1 MLVNNYFQLLNMI
14 HRSIK
19 NEWVKLLIGLW
30 RWGPLVQMNLQIQ
43 TAYEELIHWYSEA
56 TCHAKPTHTLHF
68 LVWFDVLLIQLARL
82 SPKRTKDN
90 ATNIIIT
97 RAGIQ
102 KLEIPT
108 VYFLLFVT
116 TEMLKHFE
124 HWKKLDDIIT
134 CFSIFFLFFFFICL
148 AITTDDIA
156 RHWESSCKAW
166 ETAMTNQVMRHGV
179 TRRKGTLMA
188 LPLLHTRA
196 HTLRHSRMRTH
207 TCTENRKKH
216 CESRKRSKGRGQ
228 GWQEHKADESN
239 EISFFKSKC
248 KMNYWRYLFMSTT
261 TNMLVYQNP
270 SSIFEYEQLEDNT
283 PLRVRKLVLQRK
295 RSRWLS

>member
-1 MLVNNYFQLLNMI
+1 MGPLGANEPSNPDSIWGTTLPLILRSYLSCKNDSYAPLSCLIWCFIDSISPSEPKKDKRQRHKHNNNKSRDSEAGNTNSLFSTFCDYRNVETFWTLKKAGWHHHLLLN
-14 HRSIK
+14 
-19 NEWVKLLIGLW
+19 
-30 RWGPLVQMNLQIQ
+30 
-43 TAYEELIHWYSEA
+43 
-56 TCHAKPTHTLHF
+56 F
-68 LVWFDVLLIQLARL
+68 L
-82 SPKRTKDN
+82 S
-90 ATNIIIT
+90 
-97 RAGIQ
+97 
-102 KLEIPT
+102 
-108 VYFLLFVT
+108 
-116 TEMLKHFE
+116 
-124 HWKKLDDIIT
+124 
-134 CFSIFFLFFFFICL
+134 FFFFICL

-179 TRRKGTLMA
+179 TRRRGTLMA

-196 HTLRHSRMRTH
+196 HTLRHSRMHTH